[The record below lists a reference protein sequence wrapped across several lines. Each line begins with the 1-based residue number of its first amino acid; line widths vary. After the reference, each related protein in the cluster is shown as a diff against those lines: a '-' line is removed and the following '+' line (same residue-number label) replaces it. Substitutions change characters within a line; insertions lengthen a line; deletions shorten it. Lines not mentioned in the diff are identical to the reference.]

1 MPLSAMTKLQAVN
14 TMLSTIGSSPVNS
27 LVGANSVDVALAVQ
41 ILDECSLAVQSEGWH
56 WNTERDVAMS
66 ADPVTNEIVIP
77 SNAVMVDVDPPNDRD
92 TNIITRGSKLYDL
105 KARSTVFPAGTVLKA
120 TVIYALDWDD
130 LPQAAR
136 YYISIKASRIFLD
149 RMVGSEKHHS
159 FTLRDEIMALSKL
172 KEYEGETADRSIFD
186 NYDVYRIIDR
196 DYPRDFRG

>member
-1 MPLSAMTKLQAVN
+1 MPLSATTKLQAVN

-27 LVGANSVDVALAVQ
+27 LVGSNSADVALAVQ
-41 ILDECSLAVQSEGWH
+41 ILDETSLAVQSEGWH
-56 WNTERDVAMS
+56 WNTERDVAMT
-66 ADPVTNEIVIP
+66 ADPITNEITVP
-77 SNAVMVDVDPPNDRD
+77 SSAVMVDVDPPNDKGM
-92 TNIITRGSKLYDL
+92 NIITRGSKLYDL
-105 KARSTVFPAGTVLKA
+105 KKRSTFFDPGTVLKA

-136 YYISIKASRIFLD
+136 YYISIKASRVFQD

-186 NYDVYRIIDR
+186 NYDVYRVIDR